1 MECCVLPV
9 GEICFAKG
17 PVICYR
23 QAVWIWGYI
32 IGYLF
37 EKAVDH
43 VAPGPLAA
51 DGKQVDATWE
61 YEPESGLQ
69 LTLHRAELEKEQLR
83 AFLPRLGRCFDHGL
97 EDSQIEILLHRI
109 GRLTVKKG
117 FHGYY
122 SVVQRQ
128 QVTNLEIMIEHQLC
142 GTYIL
147 ALRGMGPAMDVVR
160 QELDRFQAPVATA
173 PAASFVPTP
182 PQTRAAEI
190 VADGTL
196 RLTADRRA
204 WLARLPMEQG
214 HVLGHPIEV
223 MVENKRL
230 EADIQP
236 QQADHQLLMQVFAQL
251 PQITG
256 QVVQWLVE
264 RVEDPESLRSLC
276 EPVIFL
282 AAERVD
288 PQAWSFVLTQKLPQP
303 AKLTLAFRGTQLLR

>member
-1 MECCVLPV
+1 MVVSLL
-9 GEICFAKG
+9 GFIL
-17 PVICYR
+17 
-23 QAVWIWGYI
+23 
-32 IGYLF
+32 GYLF
-37 EKAVDH
+37 DKAVDH

-61 YEPESGLQ
+61 HEPESGLQ
-69 LTLHRAELEKEQLR
+69 LSLHRAELEKEQLR

-128 QVTNLEIMIEHQLC
+128 QVTNLEIMIEHQLR

-147 ALRGMGPAMDVVR
+147 ALRGMGPAMGVVR
-160 QELDRFQAPVATA
+160 QELDRFQAPVPGVAT
-173 PAASFVPTP
+173 TT

-223 MVENKRL
+223 MVENKRR
-230 EADIQP
+230 ETDIQP